1 MEIKLLYKEKTP
13 ENIIA
18 HSKAVCNKAMEIAS
32 HFENVDKDL
41 IKKVLYYTIL
51 EDQKVMESIMQ

>member
-32 HFENVDKDL
+32 HFENVEIDFW
-41 IKKVLYYTIL
+41 IA
-51 EDQKVMESIMQ
+51 SIRLSCSSVIPCGGS